1 MKNEDRIVELLAENL
16 IKSDQF
22 ADRFDK
28 LTSVVE
34 KLANTMETQLEKIE
48 VEIIKLNL
56 ISAENTRALIK
67 LGDNNDRINRLEK
80 EVFK

>member
-16 IKSDQF
+16 IKSDQL

>member
-16 IKSDQF
+16 IKSDQLG
-22 ADRFDK
+22 DRFDK

>member
-1 MKNEDRIVELLAENL
+1 MKKEDRIVELLAENL
-16 IKSDQF
+16 IKSDQL